1 VVGGPTTRTQW
12 TTEGV
17 GLGTIEDSI
26 GMTVSVSVVMI
37 SRNEEAAVGPVISAI
52 RAAVPRAEV
61 VLVDSSTDR
70 TAEVAEAVGA
80 RVIRQLPPRGYG
92 PAMAAALRAA
102 QNDVVVTLDC
112 DGTYPAEAIPEL
124 VELVEA
130 GWDLVNASRLWTRP
144 DAMPYAN
151 YLANA
156 LFAKVTWLLHGLPV
170 TDVHSGMRAYR
181 RAKLGELD
189 FDPNGPA
196 LPVELLV
203 LAARQGWRIAEVP
216 IRYLERTGTTTL
228 NRFDST
234 VWTFRRLL
242 RLLRVGERVPS
253 ERFGR
258 CELGTI
264 SR

>member
-1 VVGGPTTRTQW
+1 MSA
-12 TTEGV
+12 
-17 GLGTIEDSI
+17 SI
-26 GMTVSVSVVMI
+26 SVVMI
-37 SRNEEAAVGPVISAI
+37 SRNEEAAVAAVLESI
-52 RAAVPRAEV
+52 RAAVPEAEV

-70 TAEVAEAVGA
+70 TADVAEAAGA

-92 PAMAAALRAA
+92 PAMGAALRAA

-112 DGTYPAEAIPEL
+112 DGTYPAEVIPDL
-124 VELVEA
+124 VELIES
-130 GWDLVNASRLWTRP
+130 GWDLVNASRLWSRP
-144 DAMPYAN
+144 RSMPYPN

-156 LFAKVTWLLHGLPV
+156 LFARTARVLHGLAV

-181 RAKLGELD
+181 RTKLATLD
-189 FDPNGPA
+189 FDPQGAA

-203 LAARQGWRIAEVP
+203 LAARRGWRIAEVP
-216 IRYLERTGTTTL
+216 IRYDERMGATTL

-242 RLLRVGERVPS
+242 RLLSVGQRVVPGQ
-253 ERFGR
+253 FAR
-258 CELGTI
+258 CEIGTA